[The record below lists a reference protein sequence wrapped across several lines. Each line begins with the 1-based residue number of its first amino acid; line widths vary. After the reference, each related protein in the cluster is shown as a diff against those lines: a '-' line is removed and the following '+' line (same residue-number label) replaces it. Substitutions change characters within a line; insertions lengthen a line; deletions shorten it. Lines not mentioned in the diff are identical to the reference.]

1 MGKMNVEPL
10 FTFADGSQLLVSSQ
24 YTGEGSFTCEL
35 YLSIPSGKER
45 LNLRSLSDHL
55 EAPTCREAQ
64 TIAFHYAQR
73 QFPDSASDMKQ
84 PPYLVWSGPNLPV
97 APDNRGRHPLYRQ
110 QT

>member
-10 FTFADGSQLLVSSQ
+10 ITFSDGSQLLVSSQ

-35 YLSIPSGKER
+35 YLSTPCGKEK
-45 LNLRSLSDHL
+45 LDLRALSDHL

-64 TIAFHYAQR
+64 DIAFHYAQR
-73 QFPDSASDMKQ
+73 QFPDSASGMKE

-97 APDNRGRHPLYRQ
+97 APDNRGRRPIHRQ
-110 QT
+110 QR